1 MGVGLA
7 IGTDAMRAC
16 AVAPRWRGLRLRWCG
31 LARLPREL
39 IRASPPVAGKPRRR
53 RASPRE
59 ENIASVAGF
68 RRHLGTVLRG
78 LWGRRRLRVG
88 LPDRAARVRVVFAD
102 ELPQDPAACRK
113 YLLWR
118 LADAL
123 DCRPEDSRLAY
134 MALPNPL
141 PGPRLA
147 VTCAVTG
154 VSVAR
159 QYERALAESRIRY
172 AGIAPTSTQRC
183 GSWIDQGAATLRS
196 RGRPRRLQGKVQ
208 APGPP
213 RGPYREGRAA
223 APLEL
228 SPRTVRFSLKCRPN
242 IATHSVLLFN
252 FFQPQITAPPG
263 VPALFLAASDET
275 LTTVLALDGC
285 PIFWRTR
292 ALAPLEA
299 AGGGWDNG
307 RRGDLVRDITEAV
320 VYGEAKLGMDPPGR
334 VLVTGPPTEV
344 PGLARWLAAQVG
356 LPTTCLEART
366 LLRRAPR
373 PLPGDGWH
381 RWAAALGAATRQ

>member
-16 AVAPRWRGLRLRWCG
+16 AVAPRWPALRLRWCG

-39 IRASPPVAGKPRRR
+39 IRP
-53 RASPRE
+53 SPRE

-68 RRHLGTVLRG
+68 RRQVRTAVGG
-78 LWGRRRLRVG
+78 LWGWRRMRVG
-88 LPDRAARVRVVFAD
+88 LPDRAARVRVVFTD
-102 ELPQDPAACRK
+102 ELPPDPAACRT

-154 VSVAR
+154 APVAR
-159 QYERALAESRIRY
+159 QYERALTESRIQY
-172 AGIAPTSTQRC
+172 SGI
-183 GSWIDQGAATLRS
+183 
-196 RGRPRRLQGKVQ
+196 
-208 APGPP
+208 
-213 RGPYREGRAA
+213 
-223 APLEL
+223 
-228 SPRTVRFSLKCRPN
+228 SPS
-242 IATHSVLLFN
+242 SVLLFN
-252 FFQPQITAPPG
+252 FFQPHIMVPTG
-263 VPALFLAASDET
+263 VPILILAATDET

-285 PIFWRTR
+285 PVFWRTR
-292 ALAPLEA
+292 ALAPLA
-299 AGGGWDNG
+299 VPGGGWANG
-307 RRGDLVRDITEAV
+307 RRGDLVRDLTEAV
-320 VYGEAKLGMDPPGR
+320 EYGEATLGMDPPGH
-334 VLVTGPPTEV
+334 VWVTGPPTEV

-356 LPTTCLEART
+356 LPTTCLEPRT

-373 PLPGDGWH
+373 PLAGDGWH
-381 RWAAALGAATRQ
+381 RWGPALGAATRS